1 MLTFEDVKEILNIGT
16 PMLYSLLRSG
26 ELRGVQIGGRGY
38 WRISEDD
45 LAAYLE
51 QAYKDTQ
58 ERIASGEI
66 PPGDEAAEDTGPA

>member
-1 MLTFEDVKEILNIGT
+1 MTPKHTILTAEPRQDNWGI
-16 PMLYSLLRSG
+16 
-26 ELRGVQIGGRGY
+26 

-58 ERIASGEI
+58 ERIASGQI
-66 PPGDEAAEDTGPA
+66 PPGDEAAEDTVPA